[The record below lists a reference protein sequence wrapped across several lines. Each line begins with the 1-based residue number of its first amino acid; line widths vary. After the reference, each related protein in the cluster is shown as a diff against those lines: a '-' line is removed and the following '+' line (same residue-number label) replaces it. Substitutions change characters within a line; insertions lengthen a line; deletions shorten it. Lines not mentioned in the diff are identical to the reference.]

1 MLPNGYY
8 RLTVPNASLQL
19 ILDAFGVNGDLRLPT
34 ATELRQ
40 LKYRFDKA
48 AFMYL

>member
-1 MLPNGYY
+1 M
-8 RLTVPNASLQL
+8 
-19 ILDAFGVNGDLRLPT
+19 ILDAFGVDADLRLPT

-48 AFMYL
+48 AFI